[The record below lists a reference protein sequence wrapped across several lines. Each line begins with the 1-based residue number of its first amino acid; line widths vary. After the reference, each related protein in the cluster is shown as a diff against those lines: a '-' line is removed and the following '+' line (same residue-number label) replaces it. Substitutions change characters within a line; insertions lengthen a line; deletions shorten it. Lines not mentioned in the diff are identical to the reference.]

1 MELGKKIKQLRF
13 KAQLTQEQ
21 LAEKLGVGP
30 QAVSKWETGAAMPD
44 ITALPRLAE
53 VFGVSIDDLFDL
65 TAEQRLNR
73 IENRMDAEEDLPQDV
88 FLEFEEFL
96 KGQLSDPRNK
106 QRSTD
111 LLAYLYWHKMDAYG
125 RKAAR
130 YAKEGIRMAPG
141 VKCSQWVLNKAEGH
155 AVWDWNMGNHTKA
168 INFYRELVEANPTT
182 RLPYLYLIDNLL
194 ADHRADEAE
203 RYLARLEALPDAN
216 PVMNRVYR
224 AHVALARF
232 DEPTADGIIETLLAE
247 RPEDWVC
254 LFEAAQY
261 YAAKCDYDKAIAC
274 YEECF
279 QKTTRRPRFQDEL
292 MGIADIYEIRGDYR
306 KAAET
311 WGRIVDLLEHEWGL
325 TPEDDTGVT
334 HARKERDRLAA
345 LAENA

>member
-1 MELGKKIKQLRF
+1 M
-13 KAQLTQEQ
+13 
-21 LAEKLGVGP
+21 
-30 QAVSKWETGAAMPD
+30 D
-44 ITALPRLAE
+44 I
-53 VFGVSIDDLFDL
+53 
-65 TAEQRLNR
+65 
-73 IENRMDAEEDLPQDV
+73 EEDLPQDV